1 MYERNNDNP
10 KEYDRGRNK
19 QIGEV
24 CREAKR
30 ANSEK
35 LALIKNGC
43 YFCKNG
49 KVHTRESDILKLKKH
64 HKALPGLFL
73 SNFIFIIAGSNIW

>member
-30 ANSEK
+30 AAAVEK
-35 LALIKNGC
+35 SA
-43 YFCKNG
+43 F
-49 KVHTRESDILKLKKH
+49 D
-64 HKALPGLFL
+64 
-73 SNFIFIIAGSNIW
+73 